1 MNINKNT
8 KKKWNFIRCY
18 GSSNPDTKSTFSV
31 IFCLCCALFLLS
43 NKKPK
48 MPATDTFY
56 CVGVSYKKADASLRG
71 KFSLTTSVIPYL
83 FDDAQTQGISSL
95 VVSST
100 CNRTEIYAQVDD
112 VETLKTLLFKHSEG
126 TKEAFEKVG
135 VVRKGQDAIMHLF
148 RVGTGLDSQILGDF
162 EIIAQLK
169 QSFKLSKRKNMLS
182 SYMERMFNAV
192 IQASKCIKTET
203 ELSSGATSVSYV
215 SVRYML
221 DTIPDLDDK
230 NILLFGVG
238 KIGRNTC
245 ENLIKHTKNNHIT
258 LINRTRERAEELG
271 GKFSIDVKDYA
282 ALPVEI
288 RKADVLVVATGAE
301 KPTIAKS
308 VIHTDKPLLIL
319 DLSMPK
325 NVNPNVEELP
335 NVTLLH
341 LDELSKMSD
350 KTLLARQKFVPQA
363 EIIIREVLA
372 DFNAWMESR
381 KFAPAISAV
390 KKLMQNIQQKELE
403 VQRKKNP
410 SLDEV
415 QAVAVSE
422 RLIQKLTNRM
432 ANQLRESADTDESV
446 KALETLFN
454 VATDE

>member
-1 MNINKNT
+1 
-8 KKKWNFIRCY
+8 
-18 GSSNPDTKSTFSV
+18 
-31 IFCLCCALFLLS
+31 
-43 NKKPK
+43 

-56 CVGVSYKKADASLRG
+56 CVGVSYKKADAFLRG
-71 KFSLTTSVIPYL
+71 KFSITTNAIPFL
-83 FDDAQTQGISSL
+83 FDDAKKQGVSSL

-100 CNRTEIYAQVDD
+100 CNRTELYAQVSD
-112 VETLKTLLFKHSEG
+112 VEVLRTLLFKHTEG
-126 TKEAFEKVG
+126 TTEAFEKVG
-135 VVRKGQDAIMHLF
+135 VVRKNKEAITHLF

-169 QSFKLSKRKNMLS
+169 QSFKFSKQNNMLS
-182 SYMERMFNAV
+182 SFMERMFNAV
-192 IQASKCIKTET
+192 IQASKRIKTET

-221 DTIPDLDDK
+221 DTIPDLDNK

-258 LINRTRERAEELG
+258 LINRTRKRADELG
-271 GKFSIDVKDYA
+271 GKFQIEVKDYA

-301 KPTIAKS
+301 KPTIARS
-308 VIHTDKPLLIL
+308 IIHTNKPLLIL

-335 NVTLLH
+335 NIKLLH

-350 KTLLARQKFVPQA
+350 RTLLERKKFVPQA
-363 EIIIREVLA
+363 EQIITEVLTE
-372 DFNAWMESR
+372 FNEWVETR
-381 KFAPAISAV
+381 KFAPALIAV
-390 KKLMQNIQQKELE
+390 KNLMHHMQQQELE
-403 VQRKKNP
+403 SQRKKNP
-410 SLDEV
+410 SLDEA

-422 RLIQKLTNRM
+422 RLIQKITNRM
-432 ANQLRESADTDESV
+432 ANQLRESANTDESV

-454 VATDE
+454 VATDG

>member
-1 MNINKNT
+1 VL
-8 KKKWNFIRCY
+8 
-18 GSSNPDTKSTFSV
+18 G
-31 IFCLCCALFLLS
+31 ALFLLR
-43 NKKPK
+43 NKKPN
-48 MPATDTFY
+48 MPATDIFF
-56 CVGVSYKKADASLRG
+56 CVGVSYKKADAALRG
-71 KFSLTTSVIPYL
+71 KFSLTTKAIPFL
-83 FDDAQTQGISSL
+83 LNDAREKGISSL

-100 CNRTEIYAQVDD
+100 CNRTELYAQVEDIE
-112 VETLKTLLFKHSEG
+112 VLKNLLFSHSEG
-126 TKEAFEKVG
+126 TKEDFDKVG
-135 VVRKGQDAIMHLF
+135 VIHHGQRAIAHLF

-169 QSFKLSKRKNMLS
+169 QSFKRSKKHQMLS
-182 SYMERMFNAV
+182 PYMERMFNAV
-192 IQASKCIKTET
+192 LQASKRIKTET

-221 DTIPDLDDK
+221 DSIPDLDDK

-245 ENLIKHTKNNHIT
+245 ENLVKHTKNSHIT

-271 GKFSIDVKDYA
+271 GKFHINVKDYA
-282 ALPVEI
+282 DLPVEI

-308 VIHTDKPLLIL
+308 LIHTDKPLLIL

-325 NVNPNVEELP
+325 NVHANVKDLP

-350 KTLLARQKFVPQA
+350 ETLKARKKHVPHA
-363 EIIIREVLA
+363 EQIIAETRAEFEV
-372 DFNAWMESR
+372 WIETR
-381 KFAPAISAV
+381 KFTPALVAV
-390 KKLMQNIQQKELE
+390 KKLMEDIQQQELAA
-403 VQRKKNP
+403 QRKKNP
-410 SLDEV
+410 ALDTK
-415 QAVAVSE
+415 QATVVSE

-432 ANQLRESADTDESV
+432 ANQLRESNNTLESA

-454 VATDE
+454 VSADE

>member
-1 MNINKNT
+1 
-8 KKKWNFIRCY
+8 
-18 GSSNPDTKSTFSV
+18 
-31 IFCLCCALFLLS
+31 
-43 NKKPK
+43 

-71 KFSLTTSVIPYL
+71 KFSLTSKSIPFL
-83 FDDAQTQGISSL
+83 FDDARAHGISSL

-100 CNRTEIYAQVDD
+100 CNRTELYAQVED
-112 VETLKTLLFKHSEG
+112 VEVLKSLLIKHSEG

-135 VVRKGQDAIMHLF
+135 VVRHGQHAIAHLF

-169 QSFKLSKRKNMLS
+169 HSFKLSKLNNMLS
-182 SYMERMFNAV
+182 SFMERMFNAV
-192 IQASKCIKTET
+192 IQASKRIKTET

-221 DTIPDLDDK
+221 DNIPDLDNK

-271 GKFSIDVKDYA
+271 GKFHVEVKDYA

-308 VIHTDKPLLIL
+308 IIHTDKPLLIL

-325 NVNPNVEELP
+325 NVHSNVQELP
-335 NVTLLH
+335 NVSLLH

-350 KTLLARQKFVPQA
+350 ETLQLRKKFVPQA
-363 EIIIREVLA
+363 EQIITEIIEE
-372 DFNAWMESR
+372 FNEWVETR
-381 KFAPAISAV
+381 KFAPALVAV
-390 KKLMQNIQQKELE
+390 KKLMHNMQQQELE

-410 SLDEV
+410 SLDEA

-432 ANQLRESADTDESV
+432 ANHLRESANTDESV

-454 VATDE
+454 VTTDE

>member
-1 MNINKNT
+1 
-8 KKKWNFIRCY
+8 
-18 GSSNPDTKSTFSV
+18 
-31 IFCLCCALFLLS
+31 
-43 NKKPK
+43 

-56 CVGVSYKKADASLRG
+56 CVGVSYKKADAFLRG
-71 KFSLTTSVIPYL
+71 KFSITTNAIPFL
-83 FDDAQTQGISSL
+83 FDDAKKQGVSSL

-100 CNRTEIYAQVDD
+100 CNRTELYAQVSD
-112 VETLKTLLFKHSEG
+112 VEVLKTLLFKHTEG
-126 TKEAFEKVG
+126 TTEAFEKVG
-135 VVRKGQDAIMHLF
+135 VVRKNKEAITHLF

-169 QSFKLSKRKNMLS
+169 QSFKFSKQNNMLS
-182 SYMERMFNAV
+182 SFMERMFNAV
-192 IQASKCIKTET
+192 IQASKRIKTET

-221 DTIPDLDDK
+221 DTIPDLDNK

-258 LINRTRERAEELG
+258 LINRTRKRADELG
-271 GKFSIDVKDYA
+271 GKFQIEVKDYA

-301 KPTIAKS
+301 KPTIARS
-308 VIHTDKPLLIL
+308 IIHTNKPLLIL

-335 NVTLLH
+335 NIKLLH

-350 KTLLARQKFVPQA
+350 RTLLERKKFVPQA
-363 EIIIREVLA
+363 EQIITEVLTE
-372 DFNAWMESR
+372 FNEWVETR
-381 KFAPAISAV
+381 KFAPALIAV
-390 KKLMQNIQQKELE
+390 KNLMHHMQQQELE
-403 VQRKKNP
+403 SQRKKNP
-410 SLDEV
+410 SLDEA

-422 RLIQKLTNRM
+422 RLIQKITNRM
-432 ANQLRESADTDESV
+432 ANQLRESANTDESV

-454 VATDE
+454 VATDG